1 MADVMETLPDQLPTG
16 AEKARVVEQMFD
28 RIAPRYDLLNRLLTF
43 RMDVAWRRA
52 AVNSLQLVAGARVL
66 DLACGTGDLCRTLES
81 AGYVAI
87 GTDFSA
93 GMLAAARTNAPLV
106 RADAVHLPFADAS
119 LDGLTCGFALRN
131 FVDLGT
137 VFAECAR
144 VLRSD
149 GRFAAVDATV
159 PANPVMRAGNAVW
172 LRLTPI
178 RRTSPAARISST
190 SASRNG
196 EPTWTAGPYGHDARC
211 VGRSADAEPRRRP
224 PPQPRGP
231 GGLLARGVGGDR
243 LGDAT
248 GADPR
253 R

>member
-93 GMLAAARTNAPLV
+93 GMLAAARTSAPLV

-131 FVDLGT
+131 FVDLAP
-137 VFAECAR
+137 VLAECAR
-144 VLRSD
+144 VLRPR
-149 GRFAAVDATV
+149 GRLALVDV
-159 PANPVMRAGNAVW
+159 SEP
-172 LRLTPI
+172 
-178 RRTSPAARISST
+178 T
-190 SASRNG
+190 SA
-196 EPTWTAGPYGHDARC
+196 PARA
-211 VGRSADAEPRRRP
+211 VHALWFRRVVP
-224 PPQPRGP
+224 FV
-231 GGLLARGVGGDR
+231 GGLLSDRRAYSYLPASTAYLPARPQLLRIVSAAGFVDVTHR
-243 LGDAT
+243 TLGA
-248 GADPR
+248 GAAQLISGAR
-253 R
+253 A